1 MVVPLNNYREYD
13 VAIEEDGSDYHNI
26 GTETRKGTSFPGT
39 IVDIDINLKKV
50 RTYISVFS
58 DVEGKPIKNVSCRGA
73 GCLSI
78 EELSSG
84 VFKFRVSEGVPFE
97 LLSNNK
103 RCVIPN
109 PGEFEEFNLGYNFC
123 MPQFNL
129 YDGLQMVK
137 TESGKY
143 LYYVG
148 EFLDESIVD
157 QYRDRFNENSITLI
171 KKYVGDSIFIFAAST
186 TDELANKVKQ
196 NIEELSM
203 YAIEEINNE
212 PYVSR

>member
-1 MVVPLNNYREYD
+1 M
-13 VAIEEDGSDYHNI
+13 
-26 GTETRKGTSFPGT
+26 
-39 IVDIDINLKKV
+39 
-50 RTYISVFS
+50 FS
-58 DVEGKPIKNVSCRGA
+58 DVKGNPIKNVSCRGA
-73 GCLSI
+73 GCLSV

-109 PGEFEEFNLGYNFC
+109 PSEFEEFNLGYNFC

-129 YDGLQMVK
+129 YEGLQMVRTK
-137 TESGKY
+137 EGVY

-148 EFLDESIVD
+148 EFLDESIVA
-157 QYRDRFNENSITLI
+157 QYEERFNENSITLI
-171 KKYVGDSIFIFAAST
+171 KKHVGESVFIFASST
-186 TDELANKVKQ
+186 DKLANKVRK
-196 NIEELSM
+196 NIEELST
-203 YAIEEINNE
+203 YAIEETNNE